1 MTSPPPAVG
10 NPDPGLLTRSILG
23 LDVETTGLEH
33 DSRLRTVQLSTLS
46 GAWIFDVSD
55 PVQRAVCI
63 AILSDTDRRF
73 VSHTN
78 IDPRVIARCLGV
90 DISGRCLDTW
100 TLACLREPSQVASHA
115 LKSLSTN
122 LDPGLL
128 EAEAALTAEFKRL
141 QGPKP
146 PKPKRPAPSK
156 STKPERQALYLTK
169 LAAYEGAIQA
179 WEAAIAEWESYSGW
193 RDIPTSNPV
202 YRHYSGLD
210 PIYAL
215 RLFYWL
221 LDSLSDMGVP
231 RGAILAEQRF
241 YQICVS
247 LSIRGMRVD
256 TAYARDVA
264 LGDWEIQYETSRKEF
279 EELTGFVS
287 GSPRL
292 ADYLISRGVELR
304 EETDNGNPS
313 LKKTAIEA
321 ALSRYLTA
329 PRPDGWLT
337 EWPAPE
343 AVRAMELKE
352 RVAEASNYV
361 TFTRNVL
368 ARVEAD
374 GRVHPVHKGLGAETG
389 RMSVTDPAVQTVKGE
404 VTRGIFIPYRPDE
417 VLVSIDLS
425 QIEPRVFAALSGD
438 QTLIDI
444 FTAGVDI
451 YDRLTEMISGS
462 PFTKRQRSGTKRT
475 VLATLYVGGVG
486 VIVTQLR
493 QLDGIIMS
501 ETEVSRIRS
510 QLRRYA
516 PSMRDYAKE
525 LEREDPVWLDSGRFV
540 PVPPDRE
547 WKNINSKIQGTAR
560 DILRDTC
567 FRIQEAGYE
576 STVINLIHDEAIFSL
591 PCATLDRDIARLLE
605 CFEVPYLG
613 LPVVAEV
620 EIYTGG
626 RWGHGREIWTPPDLQ
641 HQESE

>member
-1 MTSPPPAVG
+1 MTSLGASCTG

-33 DSRLRTVQLSTLS
+33 DSRLRTVQLSTLT
-46 GAWIFDVSD
+46 GAWIFDISH

-78 IDPRVIARCLGV
+78 VDPRVIARCLGV

-115 LKSLSTN
+115 LKSLSADH
-122 LDPGLL
+122 LDPHLV
-128 EAEAALTAEFKRL
+128 EAETALKEEFKRL

-146 PKPKRPAPSK
+146 PKPKKPAPSR
-156 STKPERQALYLTK
+156 SSKPENQARYLAK
-169 LAAYEGAIQA
+169 MKDYEASLRDWDDA
-179 WEAAIAEWESYSGW
+179 CLEWGSFDGW
-193 RDIPTSNPV
+193 RDIPTDNPV

-221 LDSLSDMGVP
+221 LDSLDEMGVV
-231 RGAILAEQRF
+231 RSTVIAEQRF
-241 YQICVS
+241 YQFCVS
-247 LSIRGMRVD
+247 LSIRGISVD
-256 TAYARDVA
+256 QDYARDVA

-287 GSPRL
+287 GSPKL
-292 ADYLISRGVELR
+292 ADYLTSRGVELR
-304 EETDNGNPS
+304 EETDLGNPS

-368 ARVEAD
+368 ARVESD
-374 GRVHPVHKGLGAETG
+374 GRVHPVYKGLGAETG
-389 RMSVTDPAVQTVKGE
+389 RMSATDPAVQTVKGS

-425 QIEPRVFAALSGD
+425 QIEPRVFAAKSADPTLTGIFRSG
-438 QTLIDI
+438 
-444 FTAGVDI
+444 ADI
-451 YDRLTEMISGS
+451 YDRLAEMIFGPS
-462 PFTKRQRSGTKRT
+462 FTKRQRSGIKRT
-475 VLATLYVGGVG
+475 VLATLYAGGIG
-486 VIVTQLR
+486 VIITQLR
-493 QLDGIIMS
+493 QLDGIVMS
-501 ETEVSRIRS
+501 EAEVTRIRTE
-510 QLRRYA
+510 LRRYA
-516 PSMRDYAKE
+516 PGMKAYARR

-540 PVPPDRE
+540 PVPPDRG
-547 WKNINSKIQGTAR
+547 WKNINSEIQGTAR
-560 DILRDTC
+560 DVLRDIT

-576 STVINLIHDEAIFSL
+576 HTVINLIHDEVLFSL
-591 PCATLDRDIARLLE
+591 PRATLDHDIARLQE

-613 LPVVAEV
+613 LPVVTEV
-620 EIYTGG
+620 EIYTEG
-626 RWGHGREIWTPPDLQ
+626 RWGHGKRIWKRA
-641 HQESE
+641 SV